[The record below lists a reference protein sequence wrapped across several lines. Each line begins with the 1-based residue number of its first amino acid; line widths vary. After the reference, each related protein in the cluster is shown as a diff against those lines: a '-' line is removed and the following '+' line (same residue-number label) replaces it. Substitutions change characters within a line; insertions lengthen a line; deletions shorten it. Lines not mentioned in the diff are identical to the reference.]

1 MALVSF
7 RALTSITAGQPVTV
21 GSSGTI
27 YPSSAA
33 TLSNAKCIGVALDSA
48 SAQGLVRVDKDRIQ
62 YIFSGQTAGNIPYLS
77 ITSGTI
83 QPSYTAFQTELNA
96 SALSSAYLVPLG
108 RAISSSGINI
118 EIGRPVFVTA
128 PL

>member
-33 TLSNAKCIGVALDSA
+33 TLSNAKCIG
-48 SAQGLVRVDKDRIQ
+48 
-62 YIFSGQTAGNIPYLS
+62 T
-77 ITSGTI
+77 
-83 QPSYTAFQTELNA
+83 
-96 SALSSAYLVPLG
+96 LG
-108 RAISSSGINI
+108 RAISASGLNI
-118 EIGRPVFVTA
+118 EVARPVSTSLSVIILEGSGAVGALLAETGVTID
-128 PL
+128 LE

>member
-48 SAQGLVRVDKDRIQ
+48 SAQGLVRVDKDSIQ
-62 YIFSGQTAGNIPYLS
+62 YIFSGQTARPC
-77 ITSGTI
+77 
-83 QPSYTAFQTELNA
+83 AK
-96 SALSSAYLVPLG
+96 ALP
-108 RAISSSGINI
+108 
-118 EIGRPVFVTA
+118 
-128 PL
+128 